1 MFIFSSVY
9 FEARDLITQQNIAVF
24 FWNSSL
30 RHFIKS
36 TASYFCFWTKNWYC
50 NSFFFFYDDIIISW
64 FSVYLNIIHFFV
76 NSIHL
81 VDSFLQCWPVSEHSC
96 MVLHRLYNTCNQHFY
111 TDSIYST
118 IITAINFTLI
128 HFFEV
133 KIHRTLFYS

>member
-9 FEARDLITQQNIAVF
+9 FEARDLITQHQI

-30 RHFIKS
+30 RHFIKRVLHH
-36 TASYFCFWTKNWYC
+36 TFVFGQKLILQ
-50 NSFFFFYDDIIISW
+50 FFLFFYDDIIISW

-76 NSIHL
+76 DSIHL

-96 MVLHRLYNTCNQHFY
+96 MVLHRLYNNKRFC

-118 IITAINFTLI
+118 IITTINFTFI

-133 KIHRTLFYS
+133 IIPRNLFYS